1 MTDRSPV
8 AAVILAAGLGRRFG
22 GPKAHAVLRGRT
34 LLDRAV
40 GVAATSGLA
49 PVVVVAPPGTAPPAG
64 ATTVTNPLPER
75 GLSSSLQL
83 GIVAVP
89 PGHAAVVLLVD
100 QPTMAR
106 STVATIL
113 ARRGRRPLVAAWAD
127 GRSGPPVLI
136 EPDAFPLV
144 MALSGDIGLREV
156 LASRPELV
164 EAVSVSSHPP
174 TIETRDDLARLEA
187 EAGDRLAP

>member
-1 MTDRSPV
+1 MTDRLPV
-8 AAVILAAGLGRRFG
+8 AGVILAAGRGRRFG
-22 GPKAHAVLRGRT
+22 GPKAQALLRGRT
-34 LLDRAV
+34 LLDRV
-40 GVAATSGLA
+40 VSVAATSGLE
-49 PVVVVAPPGTAPPAG
+49 PVIVVVPPGTVPPAG
-64 ATTVTNPLPER
+64 ATAVANPLPER

-89 PGHAAVVLLVD
+89 PGHAALVLLVD
-100 QPTMAR
+100 QPTVEQ
-106 STVATIL
+106 STVATVL
-113 ARRGRRPLVAAWAD
+113 ARRGHRPLVAAWAD
-127 GRSGPPVLI
+127 GRAGPPVLI

-164 EAVSVSSHPP
+164 EAASVPSHPP
-174 TIETRDDLARLEA
+174 TVETPDDLARLEA